1 MKRIESVKNERVKA
15 WKKLHSKKGRDQTGR
30 FLIEGEH
37 LIEEAWKSDW
47 KVETVLTTADDENL
61 FPGECIGVSEAVM
74 KELSETKSPQGIVA
88 VCQKKQ
94 WHTPEQLKGRFV
106 LLDRVQDPGNVGTII
121 RTALAADAAGV
132 VLGSGCADLFNAKVI
147 RATQGALFHLPV
159 YMGDLATWIKML
171 KESDIPVYGTSLH
184 DATPYEQFQ
193 PQEQFALLLGNEG
206 EGVQSHLL
214 DAATENLFIR
224 QNRKAESLNVSVA
237 AGILLFA
244 LKS

>member
-132 VLGSGCADLFNAKVI
+132 VLGSGSADLFNAKVI

-171 KESDIPVYGTSLH
+171 KESDIPVYGHLYMMPRLMNSSSHKNSLRFCLEMKGK
-184 DATPYEQFQ
+184 AYKVICWM
-193 PQEQFALLLGNEG
+193 LLRKTYI
-206 EGVQSHLL
+206 S
-214 DAATENLFIR
+214 AKTR
-224 QNRKAESLNVSVA
+224 KQNH
-237 AGILLFA
+237 
-244 LKS
+244 